1 MTQSIVFRH
10 RIFLRFCPIISHN
23 ISIGNASPFSS
34 PTINYQNVMGSC
46 SSVGINFIMQD
57 NNKFQR
63 SAVQPRAH
71 SLVTTLYWTLN
82 IPEGESHVKRVYHS
96 LKRKKKKGK
105 KVRDMGVPGI
115 GEEGRKKGRNNNTTN

>member
-1 MTQSIVFRH
+1 
-10 RIFLRFCPIISHN
+10 
-23 ISIGNASPFSS
+23 
-34 PTINYQNVMGSC
+34 MGSC

-96 LKRKKKKGK
+96 LKRKKKKRK